1 MFIRHQ
7 PAIQVGLCYHPQ
19 HIDVLWFDSQNQA
32 QFLQC
37 SELDLLTLSST
48 LNQKLNQ
55 SPRRANYK
63 FITAIMPQHIWQK
76 SLILPQNLNTQ
87 ECEQQCHFTLTHELP
102 IPLEEV
108 WYDYTAMPLKQGFRL
123 DIFAIRQQ
131 IAKNYLNQFIPLQI
145 DVLDSVAKAVLRA
158 SEYILEQP
166 LPIDALVLY
175 QDESGALAIHQKR
188 QQTQTLFQTDGNLT
202 ALFEQYCQRYDEKP
216 EKVFY
221 YSTESTPHIAS
232 DWVEI
237 NTSLPFIALGNALW
251 QQETLQKSTAL
262 FGVKAPSLEKM
273 T

>member
-7 PAIQVGLCYHPQ
+7 SAIQVGLCYRPQ

-76 SLILPQNLNTQ
+76 SLILPHNLNTQ

-158 SEYILEQP
+158 GEYILEQP
-166 LPIDALVLY
+166 LPIDTLVLY
-175 QDESGALAIHQKR
+175 QDESGALAIHHKR

-221 YSTESTPHIAS
+221 YSTESTQHIAS
-232 DWVEI
+232 DWEEI